1 MTGGV
6 TGTVIGMIRGMT
18 CGPHVIEQRAGSGVG
33 LVARGEMKGR
43 WAEMDEANP
52 IKVLIFFFLFSFLS
66 LFKFNLNSNFKF
78 KVCGEFIFTFFCSIT
93 HSMVT
98 IYLCIIFILFC
109 IVFPSFYAI
118 SMFPNLHFWG

>member
-1 MTGGV
+1 
-6 TGTVIGMIRGMT
+6 
-18 CGPHVIEQRAGSGVG
+18 
-33 LVARGEMKGR
+33 
-43 WAEMDEANP
+43 MDEASP

-109 IVFPSFYAI
+109 IVFPSFYAN
-118 SMFPNLHFWG
+118 SKFPNLHFWG